1 MPTHSTHLHKYLPHH
16 YHSAAAAH
24 IPAAADTL
32 AADNTLAAVL
42 GAHILAVGN
51 PAVHRI
57 LAEEDILVVDQ
68 EA

>member
-1 MPTHSTHLHKYLPHH
+1 MPTHSTHPRKYLPRHF
-16 YHSAAAAH
+16 HSAAAAH

-32 AADNTLAAVL
+32 AADNTLVAVL
-42 GAHILAVGN
+42 GVHILAVGN
-51 PAVHRI
+51 PAAHRI